1 MPELKS
7 RPKRFENHY
16 LKSELFLTTI
26 KNSNFPQILTLF
38 QVAILQLHWTNKQRL
53 VKNDFGSSHPDQ
65 KYIEGIRAKDG
76 TVIKA
81 IFKEFFPSIKA
92 YVLKNQG
99 TINDAEDLFHES
111 LKIIFLQAQRG
122 LLLQHSFG
130 GFLHTICKRRWINV
144 LNRQS
149 RFKNDIENQPEPTTD
164 QSVIADLIADEKQ
177 LLFRRHF
184 KKLHERC
191 QEILSLSF
199 EGLNYRKIA
208 EQLKLNYSFVR
219 RRGGECIKS
228 LTDSIKG
235 DPIYR
240 ELKEE

>member
-1 MPELKS
+1 MC
-7 RPKRFENHY
+7 
-16 LKSELFLTTI
+16 
-26 KNSNFPQILTLF
+26 
-38 QVAILQLHWTNKQRL
+38 
-53 VKNDFGSSHPDQ
+53 
-65 KYIEGIRAKDG
+65 IRDRA
-76 TVIKA
+76 VIKE

-92 YVLKNQG
+92 YVLKNRG

-122 LLLQHSFG
+122 LSLQHSFG

-149 RFKNDIENQPEPTTD
+149 RFKNDIEDQPELA
-164 QSVIADLIADEKQ
+164 ADESMVDDMVADEKQ

-184 KKLHERC
+184 KKLHARC

-208 EQLKLNYSFVR
+208 EQLEMNYSFVR
-219 RRGGECIKS
+219 RRAGECIKG

-235 DPIYR
+235 DPLYD
-240 ELKEE
+240 ELKAE